1 MFDSRGIRGNKFRMR
16 IPKAFLLASSIAL
29 AALPA
34 RSQEA
39 AGPEFLK
46 NANFEHYYEKDNL
59 WNGVNPEGVLAGGT
73 ALRDEKSGPPILTA
87 EGGIDNRPMPV
98 SVSLGDLNADGLTD
112 IAAMENPGY
121 LRVYFNSGT
130 PQEPKFEKGELAPFF
145 ISRISDSDPTL
156 SWISN
161 PSKNKD
167 FWYARQSNRI
177 HLSELAKSGKK
188 DLVIGNYLGEVF
200 LIPNSG
206 TTARAEFRT
215 PGDLAKAMIPTSK
228 GDARRW
234 GNLFS
239 PVTMDWDGDGKDDL
253 LLGEGSY
260 SANSIHLLLNQGA
273 ANAPK
278 FDETATHFL
287 AYGMGLEQL
296 TPCLVDYNG
305 DGKTDL
311 LVTESGGK
319 VAIYLN
325 KAETWKPGDTLSMD
339 SFLKV
344 GGNDLSLGGISTISP
359 GDLNGDGLF
368 DLVFGKN
375 NGRLAMAVN
384 SGSKESPKFDSV
396 QDLKAS
402 AGVPRLKLPHNWN
415 LDSGYERG
423 NFYATIAQVSAQED
437 PTAEPPE
444 GNSCLRIA
452 YATSPNTVMAAPDA
466 KAFAASEKGFRP
478 QDIDIFWQDEMQN
491 LGLHGTNGIVARAG
505 ANFFVIRQGG
515 SSPLVPGKTYTLSMK
530 AKGQNVVFSSA
541 YIGAV
546 ARIEGEDLASQ
557 KAGTRGGVQ
566 RRLGTTGRDRT
577 VFKEIKLGAQQN
589 WTDFSTELPVR
600 FGDKRIMDAKDN
612 PSLKIDWAVYI
623 VAELAPMTGK
633 LYIDDIKITEKK

>member
-1 MFDSRGIRGNKFRMR
+1 MK
-16 IPKAFLLASSIAL
+16 IPKAVLLASSIPL
-29 AALPA
+29 AALA
-34 RSQEA
+34 LQAQEA
-39 AGPEFLK
+39 AAPEFLK
-46 NANFEHYYEKDNL
+46 NGNFEHFYEKDNL
-59 WNGVNPEGVLAGGT
+59 WDGVNPDAVLAGGT
-73 ALRDEKSGPPILTA
+73 ALRDEKPGPPILTA

-98 SVSLGDLNADGLTD
+98 SVSLGDLNGDGLAD

-130 PQEPKFEKGELAPFF
+130 PQEPKYEKGELAPFF
-145 ISRISDSDPTL
+145 ISRIRDSDPTL
-156 SWISN
+156 SWITN

-167 FWYARQSNRI
+167 FWYARQTNRI
-177 HLSELAKSGKK
+177 HLTDLARSGKK
-188 DLVIGNYLGEVF
+188 DLLVGNYLGEVF

-206 TTARAEFRT
+206 SPQRPEFRT
-215 PGDLAKAMIPTSK
+215 PADLAKAMVPTSK
-228 GDARRW
+228 DIARKW
-234 GNLFS
+234 GNLFA
-239 PVTMDWDGDGKDDL
+239 PATIDWNGDGKDDL

-260 SANSIHLLLNQGA
+260 SANSIHLLLNQGT

-278 FDETATHFL
+278 FDESMKPVL

-325 KAETWKPGDTLSMD
+325 KTDAWKPGDTLEMD
-339 SFLKV
+339 SFLKA
-344 GGNDLSLGGISTISP
+344 GGNDLHLGGISTLAA

-375 NGRLAMAVN
+375 DGRLSMAMN
-384 SGSKESPKFDSV
+384 SGTKESPKFDSV
-396 QDLKAS
+396 RDLKAS

-423 NFYATIAQVSAQED
+423 NFYATISQVSAQED
-437 PTAEPPE
+437 PAAEPPE
-444 GNSCLRIA
+444 GGSCLRIA
-452 YATSPNTVMAAPDA
+452 YAPSPNTVMAPPDA
-466 KAFAASEKGFRP
+466 KAFAPSEKGFRP
-478 QDIDIFWQDEMQN
+478 EDIDLFWQDEMQN

-515 SSPLVPGKTYTLSMK
+515 ASPLVPGKTYTLSMK
-530 AKGQNVVFSSA
+530 AKGEDVVFANA

-546 ARIEGEDLASQ
+546 GRIEGEDLT
-557 KAGTRGGVQ
+557 KATGARGGVQ

-577 VFKEIKLGAQQN
+577 VSRMIKLGGPQS
-589 WTDFSTELPVR
+589 WTSVSTELPLR
-600 FGDKRIMDAKDN
+600 FADKRIMDAKDN
-612 PSLKIDWAVYI
+612 PALRIDWAVYI

-633 LYIDDIKITEKK
+633 LYLDDVRIEEKK